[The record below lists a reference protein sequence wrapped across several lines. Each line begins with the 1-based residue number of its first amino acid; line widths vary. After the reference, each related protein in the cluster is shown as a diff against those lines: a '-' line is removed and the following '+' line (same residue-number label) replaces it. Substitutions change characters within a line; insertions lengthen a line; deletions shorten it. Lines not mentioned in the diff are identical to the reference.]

1 MAISQCT
8 LGVGF
13 SPSFQTRDDSAVRDF
28 FFPITKTVFVL
39 PVSGFKLTLGE
50 SIVVFGYVVHLDLRL
65 VHNGL
70 RAALPP

>member
-1 MAISQCT
+1 MQFGT
-8 LGVGF
+8 
-13 SPSFQTRDDSAVRDF
+13 F